1 MESDSSDE
9 EPEQLQCKVI
19 LLGDGA
25 VGKTSVAL
33 RFTEDYF
40 ATQYKQ
46 TIGLDFFMKRLVLPG
61 QLPPRSG
68 APCLT
73 VSVCCVYQAIY
84 TWPCKCGI

>member
-33 RFTEDYF
+33 RFTY
-40 ATQYKQ
+40 
-46 TIGLDFFMKRLVLPG
+46 
-61 QLPPRSG
+61 G
-68 APCLT
+68 A
-73 VSVCCVYQAIY
+73 VQ
-84 TWPCKCGI
+84 